1 MRKKN
6 ELLPKVFKKIESQG
20 RISVKNVSISKG
32 SKGNMQIFNIVM
44 QVLYA
49 NGWRGR
55 GKTAKHTY
63 GPAKGSKYWDIL
75 KNLFVDTFL
84 INSYPYFLKQ
94 IF

>member
-1 MRKKN
+1 MLNMRKKN

-49 NGWRGR
+49 NG
-55 GKTAKHTY
+55 
-63 GPAKGSKYWDIL
+63 
-75 KNLFVDTFL
+75 
-84 INSYPYFLKQ
+84 
-94 IF
+94 